1 RPSAAPPPS
10 GTARGAAP
18 LAPPVAA
25 PSNAPA
31 TAPLPAP
38 CAVPRWVSLMSAQPE
53 RMPTASAAQVRDLIV
68 SCFMKIFLGMNGLEF
83 DLNLKKKHIRATV
96 MESYQI
102 KCMRFN

>member
-1 RPSAAPPPS
+1 APTAPPS
-10 GTARGAAP
+10 TAPWAAP
-18 LAPPVAA
+18 LEPPVAA

-31 TAPLPAP
+31 TAPMPAP

-68 SCFMKIFLGMNGLEF
+68 SCFMKIFLGMNGLGY